1 MTTNPISL
9 KKFNI
14 EGGQTEDTATKKL
27 VDMLWISFSAQMAL
41 KTEDKKK
48 IFQNSQVK

>member
-14 EGGQTEDTATKKL
+14 EGQTEDTTTKKL

-48 IFQNSQVK
+48 IFQNFQVK